1 MPVQTRRRKI
11 PVTTYQ
17 DPPRNLLEGVIL
29 IERENHRHRG
39 AVRPVSTRTNEVWP
53 QATDGFNRWVA
64 GDPSGLDD
72 LVAVMTPVLWHVV
85 RSYRLS
91 ETAAEDV
98 IQSTWLAL
106 VRRRATILDAVA
118 IGGWLT
124 TTARREAWRVAQ
136 GDGRATPVADEV
148 LEPRVPTQRSAE
160 DAAVQH
166 DEDDRI
172 WAAVDGLPE
181 RCRRL
186 LRIVAFENRPDYREL
201 ASDLG
206 MPVGSIGPT
215 RGRCLAKLRVA
226 LMQTGEFR

>member
-1 MPVQTRRRKI
+1 
-11 PVTTYQ
+11 
-17 DPPRNLLEGVIL
+17 VIL
-29 IERENHRHRG
+29 IERQIKHRG
-39 AVRPVSTRTNEVWP
+39 AARPVSTRTDEVWP
-53 QATDGFNRWVA
+53 RATAGFNRWVA
-64 GDPSGLDD
+64 GDAGGLDD

-91 ETAAEDV
+91 ESAAEDV

-106 VRRRATILDAVA
+106 VRRRASIVDAVA

-136 GDGRATPVADEV
+136 SNDRTMPVADEV

-160 DAAVQH
+160 DAAMQH
-166 DEDDRI
+166 DEGDRL
-172 WAAVDGLPE
+172 WAVVDGLPE

-226 LMQTGEFR
+226 LMQTGEI